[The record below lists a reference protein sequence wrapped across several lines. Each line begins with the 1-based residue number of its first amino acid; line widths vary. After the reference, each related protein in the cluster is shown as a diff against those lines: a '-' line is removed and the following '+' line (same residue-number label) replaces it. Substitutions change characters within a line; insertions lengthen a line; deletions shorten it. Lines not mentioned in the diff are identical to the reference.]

1 MGVWHLLVVEVL
13 VPRLCLDA
21 KLRGTQPP
29 EDLEA
34 VPAIPKYEKYFSSGL
49 KLHTVPV
56 CPCVAGLATPV
67 LRYRHLFFLN
77 PTASNP
83 REGARN

>member
-1 MGVWHLLVVEVL
+1 MEVL

-34 VPAIPKYEKYFSSGL
+34 VPAIPKYREVLLIRSISFKRAGL
-49 KLHTVPV
+49 VVPV
-56 CPCVAGLATPV
+56 LAVPSLIFFSTP
-67 LRYRHLFFLN
+67 L
-77 PTASNP
+77 
-83 REGARN
+83 

>member
-13 VPRLCLDA
+13 VPRLCLAA

-34 VPAIPKYEKYFSSGL
+34 VPAIPKYREVLLIRSISFKRAGL
-49 KLHTVPV
+49 VVPV
-56 CPCVAGLATPV
+56 LAVPSLIFSQPHCIKPAGRSQELICNV
-67 LRYRHLFFLN
+67 
-77 PTASNP
+77 
-83 REGARN
+83 